1 MKLRFAIQKKGRL
14 REETMELL
22 KEVGLKLSANQ
33 DLLRFESP
41 NYPIEILFLRDD
53 DIPSYVSDQ
62 VADIGIVGE
71 NLLSE
76 TSADVI
82 VAEKLGYAK
91 CRLAIAVPKSH
102 TAKSISDL
110 NNQTIATSYPNTL
123 KRFAA
128 DQGIS
133 INIHSISGSVEIAPA
148 LGVAEAICDLVS
160 SGSTLVQNGLKEIE
174 IVLQSQAVLI
184 RNKNLSAEKL
194 TLLNSLLFRI
204 RSVLQAQVY
213 KYVMLN
219 APKES
224 VAKISA
230 IIPGLKNP
238 TIAPLADPDWISF
251 ASVVKETDFWEVL
264 EKLKACGAQ
273 GILIMPIEKMV
284 V

>member
-71 NLLSE
+71 NLLME
-76 TSADVI
+76 TSADVV

-91 CRLAIAVPKSH
+91 CRLSIAVPKSH
-102 TAKSISDL
+102 QAKSINDL
-110 NNQTIATSYPNTL
+110 ANQTIATSYPNTL
-123 KRFAA
+123 KRFAETK
-128 DQGIS
+128 G
-133 INIHSISGSVEIAPA
+133 INIQIHTISGSVEIAPV

-160 SGSTLVQNGLKEIE
+160 SGSTLVQNGLREIE
-174 IVLQSQAVLI
+174 TVMSSQAVLI
-184 RNKNLSAEKL
+184 RNKNLPAEKMKIL
-194 TLLNSLLFRI
+194 DNLLFRI
-204 RSVLQAQVY
+204 RSVLQAQNY

-219 APKES
+219 APKDS
-224 VAKISA
+224 VSKISE

-238 TIAPLADPDWISF
+238 TIAPLADPQWVSF
-251 ASVVKETDFWEVL
+251 ASVVKENEFWEVL